1 LRWFRNRDHPIKRDE
16 NGLSARQRAFNLFS
30 EGYRPA
36 KVCKM
41 LPISLRT
48 ACRYFEDFKK
58 LHHRVSYSAIRKWM
72 KEHPEFSEAVI
83 DMLATSLEMPRE
95 EVIDRIQKPWGLLR
109 AMKGEWPDYRLE
121 RQRTGLEERLLA
133 ALEVIQFADRFGH
146 KEPRLVVETLKELMV
161 DKSEE
166 APANRDDKT

>member
-1 LRWFRNRDHPIKRDE
+1 MRLFRRRRYPLKKDE
-16 NGLSARQRAFNLFS
+16 NGRSARQRAFDLFS

-36 KVCKM
+36 RVCNM

-48 ACRYFEDFKK
+48 ACRYFEDYKK
-58 LHHRVSYSAIRKWM
+58 SHHRVSYSAIRKWM
-72 KEHPEFSEAVI
+72 KGHPEFSEAVL
-83 DMLATSLEMPRE
+83 DMLATSLEMPRD
-95 EVIDRIQKPWGLLR
+95 EVIARIQKPWGLLR

-121 RQRTGLEERLLA
+121 KQRTGLEERLLA

-146 KEPRLVVETLKELMV
+146 KEPRLVMETLKELMI

-166 APANRDDKT
+166 TPANSDD